1 MMHVQSICFAHRTDC
16 FLTLLSLWSLK
27 VLNRDFKIQ
36 RRGRQEE
43 HRLESEFAFFE
54 SL

>member
-1 MMHVQSICFAHRTDC
+1 MHVQSICFAHKTDC
-16 FLTLLSLWSLK
+16 FLTLLSLSSLK
-27 VLNRDFKIQ
+27 VPNRHFKIQ